1 MSTERFYTTGKALFW
16 VFPVFF
22 IAFSCIFS
30 CSTVDPKVS
39 RAIAR
44 RTVQAAADAGA
55 QTSKCASKD
64 YYEAERNLNMGEKW
78 MMDKG
83 ISDYSD
89 DYFSK
94 AISYGE
100 KAEEKALFCDK

>member
-1 MSTERFYTTGKALFW
+1 MSIERFYTTGKALFW
-16 VFPVFF
+16 VFPVIF
-22 IAFSCIFS
+22 ILSSS
-30 CSTVDPKVS
+30 CSTFDPKVT

-44 RTVQAAADAGA
+44 RAIQAAADAGA
-55 QTSKCASKD
+55 QTSKCASRD

-89 DYFSK
+89 EYFTK

-100 KAEEKALFCDK
+100 KAEEGAIFCGK